1 MPQES
6 DAGIGRGKR
15 SWTLSGEG
23 RAIEHSAPRRL
34 LTRHACTC
42 RALANVNVLYLC
54 FNVLILLDNSFVSRF
69 WCLFEA
75 WLSMQEVKDGVGC
88 EAAAPE
94 DRRCTIAPVHNAT
107 PFLQS
112 ALEDMWSKRKPE
124 EVYLT
129 LHKPDIE
136 VTNGSDKTTQLKKV
150 LELGYVDPEE
160 RRRVTAKVLAK
171 CKDQPEH
178 LAPESDGVAASL
190 SCALV
195 RRAAASA
202 WRRVMPR
209 FGRRSASVSTTA
221 EVTFSKVTESAVHP
235 FTVEKE

>member
-1 MPQES
+1 MVRAE
-6 DAGIGRGKR
+6 R
-15 SWTLSGEG
+15 SNAPRPAT
-23 RAIEHSAPRRL
+23 PRRL

-160 RRRVTAKVLAK
+160 RRRVTTKVLAK

-178 LAPESDGVAASL
+178 PAPDESDGL
-190 SCALV
+190 
-195 RRAAASA
+195 AAASA

-221 EVTFSKVTESAVHP
+221 EVTSSKVTESVVHHY
-235 FTVEKE
+235 TVEEVSE